1 MSELIHRD
9 HRSRMKARFAA
20 QGLDGLNDHE
30 ALELLLYFAVPRV
43 DTNPIAHRLLDT
55 FGSLHGVIDA
65 SPEALKRVQGI
76 GENAATLLVLLREMM
91 RRYAM
96 DKAEKDFK
104 SASLTTTEKIGRYLT
119 PFFVGV
125 NEERMVALATDIK
138 GKVLGVEEI
147 SRGTTRATD
156 VNIRRLAEFAI
167 RYQAASVILAHNH
180 PGGLALPSHD
190 DMQTTRR
197 IRETLGSLSIG
208 LLDHIIIAGDDF
220 VSMSDSGMLKYVDG

>member
-104 SASLTTTEKIGRYLT
+104 SASLTTTEKIGRYLM

-208 LLDHIIIAGDDF
+208 LRDPIIIAGDDF

>member
-65 SPEALKRVQGI
+65 SHEALKRVQGI

-96 DKAEKDFK
+96 DKAE
-104 SASLTTTEKIGRYLT
+104 R
-119 PFFVGV
+119 
-125 NEERMVALATDIK
+125 
-138 GKVLGVEEI
+138 
-147 SRGTTRATD
+147 
-156 VNIRRLAEFAI
+156 
-167 RYQAASVILAHNH
+167 ILKAR
-180 PGGLALPSHD
+180 P
-190 DMQTTRR
+190 
-197 IRETLGSLSIG
+197 
-208 LLDHIIIAGDDF
+208 
-220 VSMSDSGMLKYVDG
+220 